1 MRASGTIYIKT
12 DGSIDP
18 PTAPIQR
25 NGGLYTLTGNI
36 TSDSDGI
43 MIERK
48 NMTVDGAGDT
58 VQGIEAWDYRGIFA
72 ARKKECDLH
81 VSYTKSHRTCV
92 FEAKFSRT
100 KDSKDSWQ
108 SYITWANLIARVN

>member
-1 MRASGTIYIKT
+1 MLSLLLIGFLMSAVNIQPVEASGTIYIKT

-48 NMTVDGAGDT
+48 NMTVDGAGNT
-58 VQGIEAWDYRGIFA
+58 VQGIERM
-72 ARKKECDLH
+72 
-81 VSYTKSHRTCV
+81 
-92 FEAKFSRT
+92 
-100 KDSKDSWQ
+100 
-108 SYITWANLIARVN
+108 